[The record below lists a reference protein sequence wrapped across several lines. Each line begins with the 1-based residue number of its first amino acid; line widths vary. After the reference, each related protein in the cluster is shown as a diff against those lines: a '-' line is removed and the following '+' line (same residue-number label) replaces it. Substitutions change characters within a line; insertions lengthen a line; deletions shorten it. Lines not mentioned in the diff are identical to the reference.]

1 MADGRMIYPVG
12 SGFPTTSLNDRG
24 YHQAYDEFGL
34 AFRNVSVNPILY
46 GVNLNRE
53 NGTSSTSF
61 VNSMICTEIRKSPYG
76 GSISNDSSTMIG
88 NRILPINTTLSSHS
102 TNFMTTSSN
111 KIKCFDGSTAS
122 ETNRKF
128 IYSTSNYP
136 ATGEVGLDIDNY
148 DYFILLNP
156 EIVTAGTDTIRPHFA
171 KITRI
176 IHFDE
181 FGDGLEFSPSY
192 PTAVPSGTNFEIFKG
207 PLKTDTDIVAVSYGL
222 RGDTA
227 TATDKYDVVNS
238 VSLPTF
244 YFYEDRLDI
253 PNQLDYHEKYTL
265 TSFRWW
271 NYGQTIALAT
281 TVDGYAQFN
290 RGTTSK
296 YFTISDADYAK
307 IEEGMSLFTSNNI
320 HVGNVE
326 KKYGSAGAYRIY
338 LDFARVAISATTNSV
353 TYKIGKTAQNVV
365 FMTESKFNKTITNFG
380 FEKLDAQLID
390 KYLEEDIVHSGYPS
404 AYTDTGNQSTIN
416 PTRWQYIF
424 PNAKRSTTD
433 VKWNTSTSS
442 SLVETTLDGGL
453 SGSNKYITFEK
464 SKYQNDKMSFIHE
477 VILNKTHNQVSQLG
491 RVKIVDSAGISHKT
505 IKENKP
511 LSFRNAIYN
520 DSFFMKELNGNVSKT
535 SSTLITFNNEI
546 EEIDLK
552 SFLGNKDIVEI
563 DNYYY
568 VINSI
573 NAKSNNTQS
582 FSVLANK
589 LKSANLWT
597 VSSAIHEFD
606 KAKIFITSITSDSYL
621 NFNFVSDTQ
630 VHHLRNNLITLNEF
644 SITKEKS
651 RMHKTRLV
659 SNLFPKTLNEIEFA
673 DKNNKYSKILDINRK
688 FYQSTPISRLYYYNG
703 AYSITEEIFNGNI
716 EDITSQQEYGLMT
729 YEVVGRDE
737 TSRVI
742 NDVTNLNLST
752 STDIIYS
759 SMPPKSTFNSISAT
773 SIAIS
778 GSTLTLNGVN
788 QTTSGG
794 HVPRKYWLYVDSNGQ
809 LIGEVSSA
817 SVSGTTNSTVTIT
830 LSHPALVSTA
840 SNVKYFRPLEDG
852 NYISSLKTLSHNK
865 LLTSSVSDSSS
876 FIENGLSF
884 ENGFTYNY
892 VATTDGA
899 NSNTGWKPIPTIL
912 FNSSNTG
919 SLDSD
924 GSLGYDINSPLRV
937 NTEDSYFAFKLGN
950 ENGVTITENNIATT
964 NSETFNIVDINT
976 KSENNT
982 IISIAPNFPMVLGR
996 IENNTSDSRSNRS
1009 IYLINNNINTG
1020 GFLHRLPDTNT
1031 NLYVPKDTIRFWDIQ
1046 RFKQGTITQ
1055 TQDSIY
1061 NIGTTGQKLQGYGIA
1076 IGLRAD
1082 GTLYDV
1088 AVSQTNSPINGSNT
1102 LDGWNYLSNFYGL
1115 SQDKLIKSYPY
1126 QIDSNW
1132 YEEDIDYNVFKQIDP
1147 RTVPL
1152 ELFTTGDIYPNSKLR
1167 WNHISNSEHSEHTY
1181 LDYGLLL
1188 ESKHKNSNTVTNHS
1202 NYTGST
1208 QQSLITENEFE
1219 SMSIKSA
1226 SQTPNDMRRWGVIRL
1241 VETTFDWHFNP
1252 IEYDALTKNTKI
1264 PTVPYFDYVMMD
1276 KPALETASDDMAL
1289 NNASSNVRLS
1299 SDDIGSGTLGGNVYY
1314 TTDFIGVNTSETLAI
1329 ENAVRIN
1336 GFLGVKQH
1344 GTWSS
1349 TSADQQWNGNS
1360 ANNGG
1365 STTIFNDVLTF
1376 QGYDDGS
1383 EVKYFGVQSWP
1394 LYSNKTTMID
1404 KLVTPSVTSN
1414 YLRTVRT
1421 TNTHDIRFTD
1431 VFIPS
1436 PITALTNF
1444 RYGGKLRSGG
1454 SSSDDEFD
1462 GHNIIL
1468 PIIPK
1473 AETGAANNNRGR
1485 TFSPFHHPDAWFG
1498 QNTNFLHTSR
1508 VIAALV
1514 DRQFNEGSDV
1524 TIADKYG
1531 LGITS
1536 DGASQGIAHLY
1547 DNCIG
1552 VFKDVKLAVTGNK
1565 GRKPNIEDNA
1575 IMASALSLDTSA
1587 RYNAYE
1593 SDVNSTSETQH
1604 TRNLMIDEKDVDKA
1618 MIGTKTSSYFL
1629 EGNFSDLVGQFN
1641 KTNSQDDTG
1650 ATHNTNLGTV
1660 ASAQF
1665 IVKPMFDLTAAS
1677 STLVF
1682 SNNNKTVTFT
1692 HSAASKHI
1700 WLSFV
1705 PNLTGQ
1711 YIVSEKLN
1719 GGNTLSNQF
1728 VDGSP
1733 LFIAKILSHT
1743 VSVAPSTSAI
1753 ETHVLTFDT
1762 AIDVSNNGTKYR
1774 LMKISE
1780 TTFKEVKD
1788 KITFNVMNNRLENF
1802 VDFKTGQGI
1811 SNDTDYSRVETVYDM
1826 YLLLDIDNINTY
1838 VERRTIATVN
1848 DNFTD
1853 GEVLDTFVTDGTT
1866 SSRQNISVST
1876 SRTTLGADTETGL
1889 TFTFGGELNGNG
1901 VVSFSQVI
1909 DLTLEGRPK
1918 LKELDRCHIGS
1929 TFNVGTDVDTAIQK
1943 LILESG
1949 LDLDR
1954 TSSFITET
1962 GSIFEVQGSNGTL
1975 GVHTTKLNCYDKV
1988 TNIIVG
1994 DVLYT
1999 NTGYLVGQVTAI
2011 SDGNNSANQTVTGNR
2026 ITVDK
2031 LYYVPIQGNEFV
2043 KVNQKTFISTLNFSN
2058 IDTLSALNILSNNKD
2073 LEYTIADKKISLS
2086 NIGDTRKLRK
2096 FSINYRESERLIS
2109 VENNVSLFDK
2119 ANEVIVI
2126 GDKVTYTAKIET
2138 DAPKKVIRHIDP
2150 NIKTKSE
2157 AQQKA
2162 NNILSVYHND
2172 SRKIKLKLQK
2182 KGLELLTAGDIV
2194 NLNFPEHNIPNDDYR
2209 VFEIENVLSGVLVI
2223 TVGTFNKTIA
2233 ERLSEITLTQQAE
2246 ASTTFSK
2253 DAVNTST
2260 GRYIFDGIN
2269 INQLS
2274 FGYTISTPFGDG
2286 SNFGVSNIVGV
2297 SEDLGITHET
2307 KIIKRYNE
2315 EYYEQ

>member
-1 MADGRMIYPVG
+1 MADGRIIYPVA
-12 SGFPTTSLNDRG
+12 SGIPTTSLNDRG
-24 YHQAYDEFGL
+24 YHQAYDEFSL

-111 KIKCFDGSTAS
+111 KIKSFDGTTAS

-171 KITRI
+171 KVTRI

-222 RGDTA
+222 RGDT
-227 TATDKYDVVNS
+227 TTSTDKYDVVNS
-238 VSLPTF
+238 VSPPTF
-244 YFYEDRLDI
+244 YFYEDRLDV

-281 TVDGYAQFN
+281 TVGGYAQFN

-296 YFTISDADYAK
+296 YFTISDADYVK

-380 FEKLDAQLID
+380 FEKLDATLVD
-390 KYLEEDIVHSGYPS
+390 MYLDEDIAHSGYAD
-404 AYTDTGNQSTIN
+404 AYTDSGNQNTLN

-433 VKWNTSTSS
+433 VKWNTSTAS
-442 SLVETTLDGGL
+442 SLIETTLDGGL
-453 SGSNKYITFEK
+453 NGPNKYITFEK
-464 SKYQNDKMSFIHE
+464 SKYQNDKMPFIHD

-491 RVKIVDSAGISHKT
+491 RVKIVDSSGISHKT

-520 DSFFMKELNGNVSKT
+520 DSFFMREINGTVSKT
-535 SSTLITFNNEI
+535 SNTLITFTNET
-546 EEIDLK
+546 ENIDLK

-573 NAKSNNTQS
+573 NSKSNNTQS
-582 FSVLANK
+582 FQVLANK
-589 LKSANLWT
+589 VKGANVWT
-597 VSSAIHEFD
+597 VSSTIHEFD
-606 KAKIFITSITSDSYL
+606 KQKLFVTSITNDSYL
-621 NFNFVSDTQ
+621 NFDFTPDTK
-630 VHHLRNNLITLNEF
+630 VHHLKNNLITLNEF

-651 RMHKTRLV
+651 RMYKSRLV
-659 SNLFPKTLNEIEFA
+659 SNLFPKNINEIEFA
-673 DKNNKYSKILDINRK
+673 DKDNKYAKILDTNK
-688 FYQSTPISRLYYYNG
+688 TFYQPTTISRLYYYSG

-716 EDITSQQEYGLMT
+716 EDITSKQEYGLMT
-729 YEVVGRDE
+729 YEVVGRDK
-737 TSRVI
+737 SSKII
-742 NDVTNLNLST
+742 NDVTNLNLNT
-752 STDIIYS
+752 SSDIIYS
-759 SMPPKSTFNSISAT
+759 SMPPKTAFSSIST
-773 SIAIS
+773 SSVSIS

-788 QTTSGG
+788 QVSSGG

-840 SNVKYFRPLEDG
+840 SDVKYFSPLEDG
-852 NYISSLKTLSHNK
+852 NYISTLKTLSHNK
-865 LLTSSVSDSSS
+865 LLSNSILDSSS

-884 ENGFTYNY
+884 ENGFTYDY
-892 VATTDGA
+892 LATTDAG
-899 NSNTGWKPIPTIL
+899 NGNTGSTPTPTIL

-919 SLDSD
+919 SLESD
-924 GSLGYDINSPLRV
+924 GSLGYDINSPIRAST
-937 NTEDSYFAFKLGN
+937 NDSYYGFKLGD
-950 ENGVTITENNIATT
+950 ENGVTITDNNIATT
-964 NSETFNIVDINT
+964 NAETFNIVDINT

-982 IISIAPNFPMVLGR
+982 IISIAPNFPMILGR
-996 IENNTSDSRSNRS
+996 IENNTLDSRSTRS

-1020 GFLHRLPDTNT
+1020 GFLHRLTDTNT
-1031 NLYVPKDTIRFWDIQ
+1031 NFYIPKDTMRFWDIQ
-1046 RFKQGTITQ
+1046 KFKEGTITQ
-1055 TQDSIY
+1055 TQNSIY
-1061 NIGTTGQKLQGYGIA
+1061 NIGITGQKIQGYGVA
-1076 IGLRAD
+1076 IGLYAD

-1102 LDGWNYLSNFYGL
+1102 LDGWNHLSNFYGH

-1126 QIDSNW
+1126 QVGSNW
-1132 YEEDIDYNVFKQIDP
+1132 YEADIDYDVFKQIDP

-1152 ELFTTGDIYPNSKLR
+1152 ELFVTGDIYPNSKLR
-1167 WNHISNSEHSEHTY
+1167 WNHIGNATHSEHSY

-1188 ESKHKNSNTVTNHS
+1188 ESKHKNSNNVTNHS

-1208 QQSLITENEFE
+1208 QQTLITDNEFE

-1226 SQTPNDMRRWGVIRL
+1226 SQTPNDMKRWGVIRL
-1241 VETTFDWHFNP
+1241 VEATFDWHFNP

-1276 KPALETASDDMAL
+1276 KPALETAADDMAL
-1289 NNASSNVRLS
+1289 NNNSSNVRLS
-1299 SDDIGSGTLGGNVYY
+1299 SDDIGSGSLGGNVYY

-1329 ENAVRIN
+1329 ENPVKIN

-1360 ANNGG
+1360 ANFGG
-1365 STTIFNDVLTF
+1365 NTTIFDDILTF

-1383 EVKYFGVQSWP
+1383 NVKYFGVQSFP
-1394 LYSNKTTMID
+1394 LYSNKTSMID
-1404 KLVTPSVTSN
+1404 KLVTPSVVSN

-1421 TNTHDIRFTD
+1421 TNTHDLRFTD

-1436 PITALTNF
+1436 PMTVLTNF
-1444 RYGGKLRSGG
+1444 RYGGKLRSGSSG
-1454 SSSDDEFD
+1454 SDAEFN

-1473 AETGAANNNRGR
+1473 AETGAGNNNRGR

-1552 VFKDVKLAVTGNK
+1552 VFKDVQLAVTGNK
-1565 GRKPNIEDNA
+1565 GRKPKFSDNA
-1575 IMASALSLDTSA
+1575 IMASKLELDTSA
-1587 RYNAYE
+1587 RYDAYE
-1593 SDVNSTSETQH
+1593 ADVSTTSETQH
-1604 TRNLMIDEKDVDKA
+1604 TRNLMIDEKDDDKS
-1618 MIGTKTSSYFL
+1618 MIGTKASSHFL
-1629 EGNFSDLVGQFN
+1629 EGNFSDLDGEFA
-1641 KTNSQDDTG
+1641 KTNSIDDSG
-1650 ATHNTNLGTV
+1650 GTHDTNLGTV
-1660 ASAQF
+1660 VSAQF
-1665 IVKPMFDLTAAS
+1665 IVKPMFDLTAVS

-1692 HSAASKHI
+1692 HSAVSKHI

-1743 VSVAPSTSAI
+1743 VSVAPSASAI

-1780 TTFKEVKD
+1780 TTFNSVTD
-1788 KITFNVMNNRLENF
+1788 KISFNVMNNRLDNF
-1802 VDFKTGQGI
+1802 IDFKTGQGI
-1811 SNDTDYSRVETVYDM
+1811 SNETDYSRVETVYDM
-1826 YLLLDIDNINTY
+1826 YLLLDIDNLNTY
-1838 VERRTIATVN
+1838 IERRTIDTVN

-1853 GEVLDTFVTDGTT
+1853 GQVLDTYVTDGTT
-1866 SSRQNISVST
+1866 SSRQNITVST
-1876 SRTTLGADTETGL
+1876 SRTSLGADTEVGL

-1901 VVSFSQVI
+1901 VVSFSEVI

-1918 LKELDRCHIGS
+1918 LKELDRCHIGA
-1929 TFNVGTDVDTAIQK
+1929 TFNVGTNVDTAIQK
-1943 LILESG
+1943 LVLESG

-1954 TSSFITET
+1954 SSSFITET
-1962 GSIFEVQGSNGTL
+1962 GNIFEVQGDSGSL
-1975 GVHTTKLNCYDKV
+1975 GIHATKLNCYDKV
-1988 TNIIVG
+1988 INITVG
-1994 DVLYT
+1994 DIIYT
-1999 NTGYLVGQVTAI
+1999 HTGYLVGKVTAI
-2011 SDGNNSANQTVTGNR
+2011 TDGNNSSNQSVTGNR

-2031 LYYVPIQGNEFV
+2031 LYYTPIQGNEFV
-2043 KVNQKTFISTLNFSN
+2043 KVNQKTFVSTLNFSN
-2058 IDTLSALNILSNNKD
+2058 LDTLSALNVLANNKD
-2073 LEYTIADKKISLS
+2073 LEYTIKDDKILLS
-2086 NIGDTRKLRK
+2086 NIGDTKKLRK
-2096 FSINYRESERLIS
+2096 FSINYRETDRLIS

-2126 GDKVTYTAKIET
+2126 GDKVTYTAKLET

-2162 NNILSVYHND
+2162 NSILSVYHND
-2172 SRKIKLKLQK
+2172 SRKIKLTLQK

-2209 VFEIENVLSGVLVI
+2209 VFEIENVLAGVLDI

-2233 ERLSEITLTQQAE
+2233 ERLSEITLQQQSE
-2246 ASTTFSK
+2246 ATTTFSK
-2253 DAVNTST
+2253 DAINTST

-2274 FGYTISTPFGDG
+2274 FGYTIATPTGQG
-2286 SNFGVSNIVGV
+2286 SNFGISSTMSLNQSVGI
-2297 SEDLGITHET
+2297 EHET
-2307 KIIKRYNE
+2307 EIIKRYNE